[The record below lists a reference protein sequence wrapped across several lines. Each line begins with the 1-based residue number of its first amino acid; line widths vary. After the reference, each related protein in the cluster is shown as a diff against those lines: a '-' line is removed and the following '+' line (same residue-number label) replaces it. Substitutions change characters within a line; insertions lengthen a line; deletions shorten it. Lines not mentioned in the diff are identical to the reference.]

1 MRSGVKAVLIPERIV
16 LLYSLALALW
26 DVLAAKVSRP
36 FNRIS
41 LCHSHD
47 DTYNALYRLMS
58 HLTITVLACERGF
71 LLVERDSTI
80 VQSIVKR
87 KTKEPQADTHH
98 ALKNRELVKIIFIL
112 WVKVSA
118 EQDSIST
125 GKLWQIITVFLY
137 YTVIHKIGTPL
148 YFYNN
153 FFKC

>member
-41 LCHSHD
+41 LCHSYD

-87 KTKEPQADTHH
+87 KTEEPQADTHH
-98 ALKNRELVKIIFIL
+98 ALKHRELVKIIFIL

-125 GKLWQIITVFLY
+125 GKLWQIISLS
-137 YTVIHKIGTPL
+137 ILHRDS
-148 YFYNN
+148 
-153 FFKC
+153 